1 MQEFVDKIQNHS
13 TALKVDLSEGYF
25 FQFFDPE
32 YQFQSIVSINR
43 EKHKKT
49 TKHPT
54 EFYLSV
60 VPKPKN
66 PYRILFKTGDDARKD
81 FLVYQSLELIKKVR
95 LKTNNREG
103 LNFII

>member
-1 MQEFVDKIQNHS
+1 MQDFVDKIQNNS
-13 TALKVDLSEGYF
+13 TGLKVELREANF
-25 FQFFDPE
+25 FQFFDPA
-32 YQFQSIVSINR
+32 YKFQSIVSINR

-54 EFYLSV
+54 EFDLSV
-60 VPKPKN
+60 DPKPKN

-95 LKTNNREG
+95 LEKV
-103 LNFII
+103 